1 MAKIR
6 YESTFALPD
15 AYQQQAAEARRRRRM
30 AEMLA
35 QQAYQPGDIQ
45 NAPIPAAAPLV
56 QGLQAFLTARAARKS
71 DEAEESAKE
80 TASREAREFLNTLTR
95 PREDFDKTMDL
106 KEVLQIGTPEL
117 VDGQLKYPDTFTAAP
132 NLQMIPQAGP
142 QVQLGRKP
150 EDDQVYM
157 PAPVSRF
164 TATGRETD
172 PKRMAAMLANPQ
184 FKSGFTDEQLL
195 EQRRNLALE
204 GMLTSENPLVQKVA
218 GAIYPTLQPEK
229 AKLQIGNIDPAKFTP
244 ASIAAALNSGNVGDL
259 QAITEPV
266 DRIGKPSP
274 GDFTSASLAK
284 YNKTGDFN
292 DLVRVP
298 KPTGGGRDGAVGRGQ
313 QGPAFALSNGKIIQ
327 STFDPVTGQY
337 MYQSET
343 GRMPVPSDAKP
354 TTAGAASGLSE
365 KQYITYRQE
374 AFDHRKGL
382 ERLDSYFQT
391 VGDTNVGLERYADA
405 ISAKAKNLFGKT
417 LKPEELALQVAAG
430 KLNGLLGLF
439 RVDIV
444 GPGVLTEY
452 DAGRV
457 IEALGGD
464 LSALQD
470 KERVRILLEQL
481 YQDKKD
487 RLEFLAEELGRSDS
501 VRGGKPITASDLP
514 SNLGSPN
521 KVQEVDY

>member
-1 MAKIR
+1 MADEK
-6 YESTFALPD
+6 YKSVSTFALPD
-15 AYQQQAAEARRRRRM
+15 EYQRQASEARRRRRM

-45 NAPIPAAAPLV
+45 NAPIPRAAPLV
-56 QGLQAFLTARAARKS
+56 QGLQAYLTARAARKA
-71 DEAEESAKE
+71 DEAEESAK
-80 TASREAREFLNTLTR
+80 TAGTKEARDFLRALTD
-95 PREDFDKTMDL
+95 PAKTMTIGEAAMQDIA
-106 KEVLQIGTPEL
+106 QAGTPEL
-117 VDGQLKYPDTFTAAP
+117 VDGRLEYRKTAMPAP
-132 NLQMIPQAGP
+132 TPKMIPQAGP
-142 QVQLGRKP
+142 QVQLGRRP

-157 PAPVSRF
+157 P

-172 PKRMAAMLANPQ
+172 PQRMAAMLANTQ
-184 FKSGFTDEQLL
+184 YKAEFTPEQK
-195 EQRRNLALE
+195 RALALE
-204 GMLTSENPLVQKVA
+204 GMLTSQNPMLQNVA
-218 GAIYPTLQPEK
+218 GAIYPTLVPKTPEIKTMEFGGKLLNIIDGK
-229 AKLQIGNIDPAKFTP
+229 ATP
-244 ASIAAALNSGNVGDL
+244 VTMNGAAVS
-259 QAITEPV
+259 EPT
-266 DRIGKPSP
+266 KPKTR
-274 GDFTSASLAK
+274 TSAQDFGGFIRTYYSDGSYTDEK
-284 YNKTGDFN
+284 KTPDPSSSSVANSRG
-292 DLVRVP
+292 
-298 KPTGGGRDGAVGRGQ
+298 GRGQ
-313 QGPAFALSNGKIIQ
+313 QGPAFALANGKVVQ
-327 STFDPVTGQY
+327 STFDPLSGQY
-337 MYQSET
+337 TYQSDK
-343 GRMPVPSDAKP
+343 GRVPVPADAKP
-354 TTAGAASGLSE
+354 TTASAASGLSE

-514 SNLGSPN
+514 SNLGSQN
-521 KVQEVDY
+521 KVEVDY

>member
-1 MAKIR
+1 MADEK
-6 YESTFALPD
+6 YKSVSMFALPD
-15 AYQQQAAEARRRRRM
+15 AYQQQASEARRRRRI

-45 NAPIPAAAPLV
+45 NAPIPSAAPLV
-56 QGLQAFLTARAARKS
+56 QGLQAYLTARAARKS

-229 AKLQIGNIDPAKFTP
+229 AKLQLGNIDPAKFTP
-244 ASIAAALNSGNVGDL
+244 ASIADAMKFGDVSKLQLIAPEGAAPTEFARLLLERNALPENDPRRAAYDRRIAKETRIPGTTVINTGNRN
-259 QAITEPV
+259 EPV
-266 DRIGKPSP
+266 ERII
-274 GDFTSASLAK
+274 
-284 YNKTGDFN
+284 
-292 DLVRVP
+292 
-298 KPTGGGRDGAVGRGQ
+298 
-313 QGPAFALSNGKIIQ
+313 GP
-327 STFDPVTGQY
+327 D
-337 MYQSET
+337 
-343 GRMPVPSDAKP
+343 
-354 TTAGAASGLSE
+354 
-365 KQYITYRQE
+365 
-374 AFDHRKGL
+374 
-382 ERLDSYFQT
+382 
-391 VGDTNVGLERYADA
+391 
-405 ISAKAKNLFGKT
+405 
-417 LKPEELALQVAAG
+417 
-430 KLNGLLGLF
+430 
-439 RVDIV
+439 
-444 GPGVLTEY
+444 
-452 DAGRV
+452 
-457 IEALGGD
+457 
-464 LSALQD
+464 
-470 KERVRILLEQL
+470 
-481 YQDKKD
+481 
-487 RLEFLAEELGRSDS
+487 
-501 VRGGKPITASDLP
+501 GKPIFVPRSQAIGKTPAPAPTTPVKMSGAVKLEIDARKNAAKQFEFGSKRSSYFRNLIENGSLPLSVLSSTQYAIERAADPTGKSKGPKGEKPAYVSYYELQRFVNQQVNTILQMAKGPQTEGDALRARQQILDNPNNVAVVLSSLEDLENIFKEEQKNLIESADFLSEGYENSSSD
-514 SNLGSPN
+514 
-521 KVQEVDY
+521 KVEEVDY

>member
-1 MAKIR
+1 MAEEK
-6 YESTFALPD
+6 YKSVSVFALPD

-229 AKLQIGNIDPAKFTP
+229 AKLQLGNIDPAKFTP
-244 ASIAAALNSGNVGDL
+244 ASIADAMKFGDVSKLQLIASEGAAPTEFARLLSERNALPENDPRRAAYDRRIAKETRIPGPTVVNTGGRTEPLEYIIGPDGQPMLVPRSQAVGKRRAPSPQTSRVGPTGDSSTDRRDYRKSKRELQIAYNVVNDFL
-259 QAITEPV
+259 QALKTTPKEESLVGEKAGELSSKYKLALGAIRTLQNTGVLNPGELPFIE
-266 DRIGKPSP
+266 DTLRDPQKISQLFNPSSRETIF
-274 GDFTSASLAK
+274 GQINAISDSLESQSTTLDESYGYDAAPLRGSETRRA
-284 YNKTGDFN
+284 N
-292 DLVRVP
+292 RVP
-298 KPTGGGRDGAVGRGQ
+298 
-313 QGPAFALSNGKIIQ
+313 
-327 STFDPVTGQY
+327 
-337 MYQSET
+337 
-343 GRMPVPSDAKP
+343 
-354 TTAGAASGLSE
+354 AA
-365 KQYITYRQE
+365 
-374 AFDHRKGL
+374 A
-382 ERLDSYFQT
+382 
-391 VGDTNVGLERYADA
+391 A
-405 ISAKAKNLFGKT
+405 
-417 LKPEELALQVAAG
+417 AAG
-430 KLNGLLGLF
+430 ITQEEWDNS
-439 RVDIV
+439 
-444 GPGVLTEY
+444 T
-452 DAGRV
+452 
-457 IEALGGD
+457 
-464 LSALQD
+464 
-470 KERVRILLEQL
+470 
-481 YQDKKD
+481 
-487 RLEFLAEELGRSDS
+487 AEER
-501 VRGGKPITASDLP
+501 KPWL
-514 SNLGSPN
+514 
-521 KVQEVDY
+521 

>member
-1 MAKIR
+1 
-6 YESTFALPD
+6 
-15 AYQQQAAEARRRRRM
+15 
-30 AEMLA
+30 
-35 QQAYQPGDIQ
+35 
-45 NAPIPAAAPLV
+45 
-56 QGLQAFLTARAARKS
+56 
-71 DEAEESAKE
+71 
-80 TASREAREFLNTLTR
+80 
-95 PREDFDKTMDL
+95 
-106 KEVLQIGTPEL
+106 
-117 VDGQLKYPDTFTAAP
+117 
-132 NLQMIPQAGP
+132 
-142 QVQLGRKP
+142 
-150 EDDQVYM
+150 
-157 PAPVSRF
+157 
-164 TATGRETD
+164 
-172 PKRMAAMLANPQ
+172 
-184 FKSGFTDEQLL
+184 
-195 EQRRNLALE
+195 
-204 GMLTSENPLVQKVA
+204 
-218 GAIYPTLQPEK
+218 
-229 AKLQIGNIDPAKFTP
+229 
-244 ASIAAALNSGNVGDL
+244 
-259 QAITEPV
+259 
-266 DRIGKPSP
+266 
-274 GDFTSASLAK
+274 
-284 YNKTGDFN
+284 
-292 DLVRVP
+292 
-298 KPTGGGRDGAVGRGQ
+298 
-313 QGPAFALSNGKIIQ
+313 
-327 STFDPVTGQY
+327 